1 MYVDKAEEN
10 IKQHLRVI
18 HLEDG
23 KGITRINYELN
34 VNNDI
39 SVLYNCK
46 DATKTKQKTPSLATQ
61 SINNT
66 NIDLSSITKP
76 NNFNVAVAIEIFI
89 PTSLF
94 GSISLTLE
102 KRTNNRNLFLL
113 LSLQMC
119 CTSKNPAVLRL
130 PTSICML

>member
-10 IKQHLRVI
+10 IKQHLHVI

-34 VNNDI
+34 INNDI

-61 SINNT
+61 SINNI
-66 NIDLSSITKP
+66 NIDSSYITKP
-76 NNFNVAVAIEIFI
+76 IFVNVTVATYMLI
-89 PTSLF
+89 PASLF
-94 GSISLTLE
+94 GSISHTLE
-102 KRTNNRNLFLL
+102 NKDQQPE
-113 LSLQMC
+113 S
-119 CTSKNPAVLRL
+119 VL
-130 PTSICML
+130 TSIPANALYFKESSNPTFPILIIML